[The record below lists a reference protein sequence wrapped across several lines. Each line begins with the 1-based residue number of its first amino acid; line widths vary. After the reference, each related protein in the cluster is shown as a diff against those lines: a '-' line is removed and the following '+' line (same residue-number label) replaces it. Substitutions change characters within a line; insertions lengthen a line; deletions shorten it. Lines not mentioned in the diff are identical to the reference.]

1 MKKLT
6 TGVLLA
12 GAALLSGTAMSQPT
26 SAAEITLKFANW
38 LPPFHHWTKTARRF
52 ADSIEKASGGSL
64 KIAMDKAA
72 LAKPPG
78 QYDLAK
84 NGVRD
89 MVMHVAAYT
98 PGRFVLYRMAE
109 VPFATPN
116 AASGSA
122 GLHKW
127 YTKHGFDKQE
137 FQGTKLISAFVH
149 GPGLLHS
156 KKEIKT
162 LADIKGVKIRV
173 GGGGVLMA
181 KRLGA
186 VPVAMS
192 ATKAHESLQRGT
204 TDAAFFPWEA
214 VHGFKLSKLVKFHL
228 EVPGG
233 LYTTPFMVAMN
244 KKKYDGLPAKAKRA
258 LDTAGG
264 AAGAKLIGEGWDAA
278 DKIGKSDAVKAGNKI
293 STISAA
299 EQKTWGKAIQI
310 IKEDWINKANKKGH
324 NGKALMEELL
334 SMMKG

>member
-12 GAALLSGTAMSQPT
+12 GAAILSGTAISQPA
-26 SAAEITLKFANW
+26 SAAEVTLKFANW
-38 LPPFHHWTKTARRF
+38 LPPFHHWTSTARRF
-52 ADSIEKASGGSL
+52 ADSIEKASGGKL
-64 KIAMDKAA
+64 KINMDKAA

-78 QYDLAK
+78 QYDLVK

-98 PGRFVLYRMAE
+98 PGRFVMFRFAE

-116 AASGSA
+116 SETGSV
-122 GLHKW
+122 GLQKW

-137 FQGTKLISAFVH
+137 FQGTRLVSAFVH

-156 KKEIKT
+156 KKEIKS

-173 GGGGVLMA
+173 GGGGVLIA
-181 KRLGA
+181 KSLGA

-228 EVPGG
+228 EIPGG

-244 KKKYDGLPAKAKRA
+244 QKKYDGLPAYAKRA
-258 LDTAGG
+258 LDSAGG
-264 AAGAKLIGEGWDAA
+264 AAGSKLIGQGWDAA
-278 DKIGKSDAVKAGNKI
+278 DGVGMGDAKAVGNKI
-293 STISAA
+293 QTIDAG
-299 EQKTWGKAIQI
+299 EQKKWAKSIQI
-310 IKEDWINKANKKGH
+310 IKDNWIAKANKKGL
-324 NGKALMEELL
+324 NGKALLDELL
-334 SMMKG
+334 QMMKG